1 MYTATGSTD
10 SRLKPTPKTGL
21 FLAQNAK
28 SKKSGLALAKWAAT
42 WLIWGMNHFQKQSQ
56 RCITSTMKLHPAPL
70 WPGWNLSSHYQ
81 QAARSKQH
89 GGSTVTAVVGV
100 AAPAAPT
107 SADPPTYTPAEQSPY
122 HSSLFPIKMSAK
134 SQESHGAESPAGLG
148 RSRAGCTGKHGG
160 PEALIKMAM
169 TPLRRT
175 HTRFLIHT
183 EPSLSLSASAS
194 GIHLQAS
201 LQALLEVPAG
211 SSLLS
216 METDVGGNRKWE
228 SHSGTAW
235 RQIHNHQRRSTAGGK
250 QLPSPT
256 FSELLNAASSSSSS
270 EMKNWTFTSPGQS
283 L

>member
-10 SRLKPTPKTGL
+10 SRLKPTHKTGL

-175 HTRFLIHT
+175 HTHAFSYTPSRAWVYQPLRLEYISRPRCRLYWRCLLGAHCSLWKLMWGET
-183 EPSLSLSASAS
+183 GSEKVTVGQHGDKSTTIRGDLQQEANSCHHPHSLSY
-194 GIHLQAS
+194 
-201 LQALLEVPAG
+201 
-211 SSLLS
+211 
-216 METDVGGNRKWE
+216 
-228 SHSGTAW
+228 
-235 RQIHNHQRRSTAGGK
+235 
-250 QLPSPT
+250 
-256 FSELLNAASSSSSS
+256 
-270 EMKNWTFTSPGQS
+270 
-283 L
+283 